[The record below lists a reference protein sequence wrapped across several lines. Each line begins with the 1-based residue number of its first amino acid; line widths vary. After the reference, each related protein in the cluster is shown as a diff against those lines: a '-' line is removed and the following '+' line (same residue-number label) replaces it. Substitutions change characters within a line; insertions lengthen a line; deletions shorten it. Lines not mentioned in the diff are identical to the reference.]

1 MTALSKP
8 TTDFAT
14 PRPVSTLAIVSLFSL
29 VGLAISL
36 AFARYGIDIAV
47 GM

>member
-1 MTALSKP
+1 MISLSKP
-8 TTDFAT
+8 ATD
-14 PRPVSTLAIVSLFSL
+14 RPVSTFAIVTLFSL

-36 AFARYGIDIAV
+36 AFARYGIDVAI